1 MGLFSSLMGSS
12 GGETQ
17 VAAPQPWPGVAPY
30 LKYGLKQAQDLF
42 KSQQNSPAYSGSLY
56 AGLTPF
62 QTQGANNLAAFAG
75 GTGTQ
80 LTDLTANLANANAG
94 AGAQFGS
101 NAASIFGAASG
112 DPTESIL
119 ANAAKYANS
128 PFADGL
134 VDAATRDVRR
144 TLMEDQIP
152 GLNNAA
158 SASGNTNSSRAGVM
172 EAIMR
177 RGAGDRVAD
186 ISANIR
192 GGLYNTGLSMSQNQ
206 HNQNISNQL
215 SANAGIGQAG
225 NAAANFAAQAQGMG
239 FGNADAMARAGSIF
253 QQDNQGRLDEAYN
266 KFNMADTR
274 QNDLLNRY
282 WSVVTGTPMG
292 GGSAYQTPGKT
303 GILPTVAGLGIAAY
317 GAGLFS

>member
-1 MGLFSSLMGSS
+1 MGLFNSLFGSS
-12 GGETQ
+12 GGSTQ
-17 VAAPQPWPGVAPY
+17 VAAPQPWSGVAPY
-30 LKYGLKQAQDLF
+30 LTFGLKTAKDQFQA
-42 KSQQNSPAYSGSLY
+42 SQNSPAYQGSLY

-62 QTQGANNLAAFAG
+62 QTQGANALASFAG
-75 GTGTQ
+75 GPGSQ
-80 LTDLTANLANANAG
+80 LTDLTKNLATANAG

-112 DPTESIL
+112 DPTDSIL
-119 ANAAKYANS
+119 ANASKFASSPYADS
-128 PFADGL
+128 L
-134 VDAATRDVRR
+134 VDAASRDVRR

-158 SASGNTNSSRAGVM
+158 SASGNLNSSRAGVM

-192 GGLYNTGLSMSQNQ
+192 GGLYNTGLSMAQNQ
-206 HNQNISNQL
+206 HNQNIANRL
-215 SANAGIGQAG
+215 SANAALGQAG
-225 NAAANFAAQAQGMG
+225 DAAASFASQAQNMG
-239 FGNADAMARAGSIF
+239 FSNADAMARAGSIF
-253 QQDNQGRLDEAYN
+253 QQDDQGRLDEAYN
-266 KFNMADTR
+266 KWAMQDTR
-274 QNDLLNRY
+274 QNELFNRY
-282 WSVVTGTPMG
+282 WSAVTGTPMG

-303 GILPTVAGLGIAAY
+303 GIIPTVAGLGIAAY